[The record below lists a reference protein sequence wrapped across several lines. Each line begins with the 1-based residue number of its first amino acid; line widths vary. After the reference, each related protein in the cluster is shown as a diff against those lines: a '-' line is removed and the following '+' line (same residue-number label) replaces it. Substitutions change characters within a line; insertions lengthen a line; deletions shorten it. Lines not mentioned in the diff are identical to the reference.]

1 MNTGDIVTIRRSD
14 GSTMDARIFI
24 CYDNHVKVVWL
35 KNKDDDMYY
44 FKNISKKEI
53 LELNPKYRD
62 EKNNILVFQFSQE
75 QIDAFQGCPDCP
87 KIFFDAITN

>member
-1 MNTGDIVTIRRSD
+1 MNAGDIVTIRRSD
-14 GSTMDARIFI
+14 GSTMDARIFT
-24 CYDNHVKVVWL
+24 CYDNHVKVIWL
-35 KNKDDDMYY
+35 KNKNDDMYY

-53 LELNPKYRD
+53 LELNPQYMR
-62 EKNNILVFQFSQE
+62 EVITFQFSQE